1 MAVNA
6 LVTKAS
12 PRRIRTWPS
21 SKPFGPVPGG
31 SGRHG
36 TDTDTDSA
44 PAIVIAMAVTMKP
57 RAGIYTNT
65 WRGSQRRVASPRP
78 SAKVAGSTPFHA
90 SALTAWAGL
99 SPTTR
104 APGMAMAMGS
114 RLGTASG
121 PPTIG
126 TSRQARDICA
136 SRVARVTLAAMTLQ
150 RRATDR

>member
-1 MAVNA
+1 MAVNV

-12 PRRIRTWPS
+12 PRRIMKWPS
-21 SKPFGPVPGG
+21 SKTSCPVPGG
-31 SGRHG
+31 IGRHG
-36 TDTDTDSA
+36 TDSA

-57 RAGIYTNT
+57 RAGMYTNT

-99 SPTTR
+99 SPATH
-104 APGMAMAMGS
+104 APGMVMAMAMGS

-126 TSRQARDICA
+126 TSRQAPGICA

>member
-1 MAVNA
+1 MAVNV

-12 PRRIRTWPS
+12 PRRIMKWPS
-21 SKPFGPVPGG
+21 SKPSGSVPGG

-36 TDTDTDSA
+36 TDSA
-44 PAIVIAMAVTMKP
+44 PAVVIAMAVTMKP
-57 RAGIYTNT
+57 RAGMYTNT

-99 SPTTR
+99 SPATHAR
-104 APGMAMAMGS
+104 RMAMAMGS
-114 RLGTASG
+114 RLGTARG